1 MPLNK
6 TYLIYCVGT
15 LLSTALLLSCYNKT
29 GFGYSNTQSDVT
41 FDILEDRN
49 PHENFKILAL
59 GESYTIGQSVCIS
72 CRFLEQLKDSLIV
85 NFEPQD
91 TFSLEIIAQTG

>member
-6 TYLIYCVGT
+6 TSLIYFVGT
-15 LLSTALLLSCYNKT
+15 LLSTSLLLSCYNKT

-41 FDILEDRN
+41 FDILEDLN
-49 PHENFKILAL
+49 PPENFKILAL

-72 CRFLEQLKDSLIV
+72 CRF
-85 NFEPQD
+85 P
-91 TFSLEIIAQTG
+91 